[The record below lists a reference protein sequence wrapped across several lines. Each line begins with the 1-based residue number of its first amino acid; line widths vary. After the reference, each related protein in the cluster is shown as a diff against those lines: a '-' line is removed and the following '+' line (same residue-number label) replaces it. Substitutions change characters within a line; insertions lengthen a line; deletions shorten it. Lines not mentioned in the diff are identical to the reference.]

1 MKITKHHSAEQAY
14 VTNYSHHK
22 LKKKW
27 DDFELRTSVSLSE
40 TLFFCLDLA
49 VMKYKDESEK

>member
-1 MKITKHHSAEQAY
+1 MTITKHHSAEQAY

-40 TLFFCLDLA
+40 TLFL
-49 VMKYKDESEK
+49 S